1 MPTALPASQ
10 LPAAGV
16 ALRAPLASEAADASA
31 GASDA
36 RPTRYRVTLPTAS
49 TAAAEAAG
57 EGVVWMGRAEPTLL
71 IDLGGG
77 ALGALRVPPAAA
89 AGEVVLCAPA
99 AEGGTRTEASGSA
112 ASPSTLEAEV
122 PAGAVAGD
130 VIVAETPSGGL
141 VGGARVL
148 DRQHVLKPPLNALAS
163 WLGTRGAPDAFDTL
177 MLELATRLET
187 SRSRAGSRT
196 PGSYM

>member
-1 MPTALPASQ
+1 MCAQPA
-10 LPAAGV
+10 PRG
-16 ALRAPLASEAADASA
+16 
-31 GASDA
+31 
-36 RPTRYRVTLPTAS
+36 S
-49 TAAAEAAG
+49 TP
-57 EGVVWMGRAEPTLL
+57 VVWAPKQDVERLDMILRSVSLATRRDMREVMRTIWPRFVYARSFLDAETYL
-71 IDLGGG
+71 
-77 ALGALRVPPAAA
+77 PP
-89 AGEVVLCAPA
+89 
-99 AEGGTRTEASGSA
+99 RR
-112 ASPSTLEAEV
+112 
-122 PAGAVAGD
+122 
-130 VIVAETPSGGL
+130 TPSGGL